1 MIIPSGVFNKYAEA
15 ADLMLSSTVFG
26 KSCTLVYTET
36 LVSGGSSS
44 DLNQRR
50 TFNSTGPR
58 GDEVVTL
65 TESTETVTLR
75 VYWDKKSFLKIGGIE
90 LPDGSCMTIG
100 PSSLR
105 AKLEK
110 AAYLRIFS
118 SDAIHQF
125 AKAAESK
132 PWGLDS
138 NYIVSYWGR
147 A

>member
-1 MIIPSGVFNKYAEA
+1 MIIPSGVFNKYAEV
-15 ADLMLSSTVFG
+15 ADLMLSSSAFG
-26 KSCTLVYTET
+26 KTCTLVYTET
-36 LVSGGSSS
+36 LVSGGSNSNLS
-44 DLNQRR
+44 QRR

-58 GDEVVTL
+58 GDEITTL
-65 TESTETVTLR
+65 TETTEDVVLR
-75 VYWDKKSFLKIGGIE
+75 VYWDKKSFAKIGEIE
-90 LPDGSCMTIG
+90 LPDGSCMTIA

-110 AAYLRIFS
+110 AVYLRIFS
-118 SDAIHQF
+118 SDAVHQF
-125 AKAAESK
+125 SKAAESK